1 MKILICDNLNQEV
14 YRELETIGD
23 CLDISKS
30 DSKEKDLTDHI
41 KDSEI
46 VVIRSATKLT
56 KEVLDN
62 AEKLKIIARCGV
74 GVDNV
79 DLEFAKSKNIFV
91 TNSPSANLIS
101 VVELTVALIISASRK
116 LSLADAH
123 LKNGQW
129 NRSEFLGYELYG
141 KTLGIVGFG
150 KAGRLVAE
158 RMKSFG
164 MSIVFYDPYVTDWNG
179 SEESLE
185 LDDLL
190 RTADVVSIHVIKTK
204 DTENLIS
211 KDKLDLLKQNS
222 IIVNTSRG
230 GVLDEEYL
238 MALLE
243 SEKIFGAGLDVY
255 SDEPPENVDRYN
267 GLNLVTTPH
276 IGASTNEAQLK
287 AGLETIEN
295 IKKILAG
302 DESVALQI

>member
-1 MKILICDNLNQEV
+1 MKILICDNLNQQV
-14 YRELETIGD
+14 YKELETIGD
-23 CLDISKS
+23 CVDISKS
-30 DSKEKDLTDHI
+30 NSKDKDLANHI
-41 KDSEI
+41 KDCEI

-56 KEVLDN
+56 KEVLDK
-62 AEKLKIIARCGV
+62 AEQLKIIARCGV
-74 GVDNV
+74 GIDNV
-79 DLEFAKSKNIFV
+79 DLDFAKSKNIFV

-101 VVELTVALIISASRK
+101 VVELTVALIISVSRK
-116 LSLADAH
+116 LSLADSH
-123 LKNGQW
+123 LKKGEW
-129 NRSEFLGYELYG
+129 NRSQFLGNELYG

-164 MSIVFYDPYVTDWNG
+164 MSIVFYDPYVTAWNG
-179 SEESLE
+179 SEESIK

-211 KDKLDLLKQNS
+211 KDMLDLLKPSS
-222 IIVNTSRG
+222 IIINTSRG
-230 GVLDEEYL
+230 GVLDEDYL
-238 MALLE
+238 FELLE

-255 SDEPPENVDRYN
+255 SNEPPKNVDRYN

-302 DESVALQI
+302 DESVAL

>member
-1 MKILICDNLNQEV
+1 MKILICDNLNQQV
-14 YRELETIGD
+14 YKELETIGD
-23 CLDISKS
+23 CVDISKS
-30 DSKEKDLTDHI
+30 NSRDKDLANHI
-41 KDSEI
+41 KDCEI

-56 KEVLDN
+56 KEVLDK
-62 AEKLKIIARCGV
+62 AEQLKIIARCGV
-74 GVDNV
+74 GIDNV
-79 DLEFAKSKNIFV
+79 DLDFAKSKNIFV
-91 TNSPSANLIS
+91 TNAPSANLIS

-116 LSLADAH
+116 LSLADSH
-123 LKNGQW
+123 LKKGEW
-129 NRSEFLGYELYG
+129 NRSQFLGNELYG

-179 SEESLE
+179 SEESIK

-211 KDKLDLLKQNS
+211 KDMLDLLKPS
-222 IIVNTSRG
+222 SVIINTSRG
-230 GVLDEEYL
+230 GVLDEDYL
-238 MALLE
+238 FELLE

-255 SDEPPENVDRYN
+255 SNEPPKNVDRYN

-302 DESVALQI
+302 DESVAL

>member
-1 MKILICDNLNQEV
+1 MKILICDNLNQQV
-14 YRELETIGD
+14 YKELETIGD
-23 CLDISKS
+23 CFDISKS
-30 DSKEKDLTDHI
+30 ASKDEDLANHI

-56 KEVLDN
+56 KEVLDK
-62 AEKLKIIARCGV
+62 AEQLKIIARCGV
-74 GVDNV
+74 GIDNV
-79 DLEFAKSKNIFV
+79 DLDFAKSKNIFV
-91 TNSPSANLIS
+91 TNAPSANLIS

-116 LSLADAH
+116 LSLADSH
-123 LKNGQW
+123 LKKGEW

-150 KAGRLVAE
+150 KAGRLVAD

-179 SEESLE
+179 SEESVE

-211 KDKLDLLKQNS
+211 KDMLDLLKPSS

-230 GVLDEEYL
+230 GVLDEDYL
-238 MALLE
+238 FELLE
-243 SEKIFGAGLDVY
+243 SEKIFGAGLDVFLN
-255 SDEPPENVDRYN
+255 EPPENVDRYN

-276 IGASTNEAQLK
+276 IGASTNETQLK
-287 AGLETIEN
+287 AGLETVEN

-302 DESVALQI
+302 DESVAL

>member
-1 MKILICDNLNQEV
+1 MKILICDNLNQQV
-14 YRELETIGD
+14 YKELETIGD
-23 CLDISKS
+23 CVDISKS
-30 DSKEKDLTDHI
+30 NSRDKDLANHI
-41 KDSEI
+41 KDCEI

-56 KEVLDN
+56 KEVLDK
-62 AEKLKIIARCGV
+62 AEQLKIIARCGV
-74 GVDNV
+74 GIDNV
-79 DLEFAKSKNIFV
+79 DLDFAKSKSIFV
-91 TNSPSANLIS
+91 TNSPTANLIS
-101 VVELTVALIISASRK
+101 VVELTVALIISVSRK
-116 LSLADAH
+116 LSLADSH
-123 LKNGQW
+123 LKKGEW
-129 NRSEFLGYELYG
+129 NRSQFLGNELYG

-179 SEESLE
+179 SEESIK

-211 KDKLDLLKQNS
+211 KDMLDLLKPS
-222 IIVNTSRG
+222 SVIINTSRG
-230 GVLDEEYL
+230 GVLDEDYL
-238 MALLE
+238 FELLE

-255 SDEPPENVDRYN
+255 SNEPPKNVDRYN

-302 DESVALQI
+302 DESVAL

>member
-1 MKILICDNLNQEV
+1 MKILICDNLNQQV
-14 YRELETIGD
+14 YKELETIGD
-23 CLDISKS
+23 CVDISKS
-30 DSKEKDLTDHI
+30 NSKDKDLANHI
-41 KDSEI
+41 KDCEI
-46 VVIRSATKLT
+46 VVIRSSTKLT
-56 KEVLDN
+56 KEVLDK
-62 AEKLKIIARCGV
+62 AEQLKIIARCGV
-74 GVDNV
+74 GIDNV
-79 DLEFAKSKNIFV
+79 DLDFAKSKNIFV

-101 VVELTVALIISASRK
+101 VVELTVALIISVSRK
-116 LSLADAH
+116 LSLADSH
-123 LKNGQW
+123 LKKGEW
-129 NRSEFLGYELYG
+129 NRSQFLGNELYG

-164 MSIVFYDPYVTDWNG
+164 MSIVFYDPYVTAWNG
-179 SEESLE
+179 SEESIK

-211 KDKLDLLKQNS
+211 KDMLDLLKPS
-222 IIVNTSRG
+222 SVIINTSRG
-230 GVLDEEYL
+230 GVLDEDYL
-238 MALLE
+238 FELLE

-255 SDEPPENVDRYN
+255 SNEPPKNVDRYN

-302 DESVALQI
+302 DESVAL

>member
-1 MKILICDNLNQEV
+1 MKILICDNLNQQV
-14 YRELETIGD
+14 YKELETIGD
-23 CLDISKS
+23 CVDISKS
-30 DSKEKDLTDHI
+30 NSRDKDLANHI
-41 KDSEI
+41 KDCEI

-56 KEVLDN
+56 KEVLDK
-62 AEKLKIIARCGV
+62 AEQLKIIARCGV
-74 GVDNV
+74 GIDNV
-79 DLEFAKSKNIFV
+79 DLDFAKSRNIFV
-91 TNSPSANLIS
+91 TNAPSANLIS
-101 VVELTVALIISASRK
+101 VVELTVALIISVSRK
-116 LSLADAH
+116 LSLADSH
-123 LKNGQW
+123 LKKGEW
-129 NRSEFLGYELYG
+129 NRSQFLGNELYG

-179 SEESLE
+179 SEESIK

-211 KDKLDLLKQNS
+211 KDMLDLLKPS
-222 IIVNTSRG
+222 SVIINTSRG
-230 GVLDEEYL
+230 GVLDEDYL
-238 MALLE
+238 FELLE

-255 SDEPPENVDRYN
+255 SNEPPKNVDRYN

-302 DESVALQI
+302 DESVAL

>member
-1 MKILICDNLNQEV
+1 MKILICDNLNQQV
-14 YRELETIGD
+14 YKELETIGD
-23 CLDISKS
+23 CVDISKS
-30 DSKEKDLTDHI
+30 NSRDKDLANHI
-41 KDSEI
+41 KDCEI

-56 KEVLDN
+56 KEVLDK
-62 AEKLKIIARCGV
+62 AEQLKIIARCGV
-74 GVDNV
+74 GIDNV
-79 DLEFAKSKNIFV
+79 DLDFAKSKSIFV

-101 VVELTVALIISASRK
+101 VVELTVALIISVSRK
-116 LSLADAH
+116 LSLADSH
-123 LKNGQW
+123 LKKGEW

-150 KAGRLVAE
+150 KAGRLVAD

-179 SEESLE
+179 SEESIK

-211 KDKLDLLKQNS
+211 KDMLDLLKPS
-222 IIVNTSRG
+222 SVIINTSRG
-230 GVLDEEYL
+230 GVLDEDYL
-238 MALLE
+238 FELLE

-255 SDEPPENVDRYN
+255 SNEPPKNVDRYN

-302 DESVALQI
+302 DESVAL

>member
-1 MKILICDNLNQEV
+1 MKILICDNLTQQV
-14 YRELETIGD
+14 CKELETIGD
-23 CLDISKS
+23 CVDISKS
-30 DSKEKDLTDHI
+30 NSKDKDLANHI
-41 KDSEI
+41 KDCEI

-56 KEVLDN
+56 KEVLDK
-62 AEKLKIIARCGV
+62 AEQLKIIARCGV
-74 GVDNV
+74 GIDNV
-79 DLEFAKSKNIFV
+79 DLDFAKSKSIFV

-101 VVELTVALIISASRK
+101 VVELTVALIISVSRK
-116 LSLADAH
+116 LSLADSH
-123 LKNGQW
+123 LKKGEW
-129 NRSEFLGYELYG
+129 NRSQFLGNELYG

-179 SEESLE
+179 SEESIK

-211 KDKLDLLKQNS
+211 KDMLDLLKPS
-222 IIVNTSRG
+222 SVIINTSRG
-230 GVLDEEYL
+230 GVLDEDYL
-238 MALLE
+238 FELLE

-255 SDEPPENVDRYN
+255 SNEPPKNVDRYN

-302 DESVALQI
+302 DESVAL

>member
-1 MKILICDNLNQEV
+1 MKILICDNLNQQV
-14 YRELETIGD
+14 YKELETIGD
-23 CLDISKS
+23 CVDISKS
-30 DSKEKDLTDHI
+30 NSRDKDLANHI
-41 KDSEI
+41 KDCEI

-56 KEVLDN
+56 KEVLDK
-62 AEKLKIIARCGV
+62 AEQLKIIARCGV

-79 DLEFAKSKNIFV
+79 DLDFAKSKSIFV

-101 VVELTVALIISASRK
+101 VVELTVALIISVSRK
-116 LSLADAH
+116 LSLADSH
-123 LKNGQW
+123 LKKGEW
-129 NRSEFLGYELYG
+129 NRSQFLGNELYG

-179 SEESLE
+179 SEESIK

-211 KDKLDLLKQNS
+211 KDMLDLLKPSS

-230 GVLDEEYL
+230 GVLDEDYL
-238 MALLE
+238 FELLE

-255 SDEPPENVDRYN
+255 SNEPPKNVDRYN

-302 DESVALQI
+302 DESVAL

>member
-1 MKILICDNLNQEV
+1 MKILICDNLNQQV
-14 YRELETIGD
+14 YKEFETIGD

-30 DSKEKDLTDHI
+30 ASKDEDLANHI

-56 KEVLDN
+56 KEVLDK
-62 AEKLKIIARCGV
+62 AEQLKIIARCGV
-74 GVDNV
+74 GIDNV
-79 DLEFAKSKNIFV
+79 DLDFAKSKNIFV
-91 TNSPSANLIS
+91 TNAPSANLIS

-116 LSLADAH
+116 LSLADSH
-123 LKNGQW
+123 LKKGEW

-150 KAGRLVAE
+150 KAGRLVAD

-164 MSIVFYDPYVTDWNG
+164 MSIVFYDPYVMDWNG
-179 SEESLE
+179 SEESVE

-211 KDKLDLLKQNS
+211 KDMLDLLKPSS

-230 GVLDEEYL
+230 GVLDEDYL
-238 MALLE
+238 FELLE

-255 SDEPPENVDRYN
+255 SNEPPDNVERYN
-267 GLNLVTTPH
+267 SLNLVTTPH

-302 DESVALQI
+302 DESVAL

>member
-1 MKILICDNLNQEV
+1 MKILICDNLNQQV
-14 YRELETIGD
+14 YKELETIGD
-23 CLDISKS
+23 CVDISKS
-30 DSKEKDLTDHI
+30 NSRDKDLANHI
-41 KDSEI
+41 KDCEI

-56 KEVLDN
+56 KEVLDK
-62 AEKLKIIARCGV
+62 AEQLKIIARCGV
-74 GVDNV
+74 GIDNV
-79 DLEFAKSKNIFV
+79 DLDFAKSKNIFV

-101 VVELTVALIISASRK
+101 VVELTVALIISVSRK
-116 LSLADAH
+116 LSLADSH
-123 LKNGQW
+123 LKRGEW
-129 NRSEFLGYELYG
+129 NRSQFLGNELYG

-179 SEESLE
+179 SEESIK

-211 KDKLDLLKQNS
+211 KDMLDLLKPS
-222 IIVNTSRG
+222 SVIINTSRG
-230 GVLDEEYL
+230 GVLDEDYL
-238 MALLE
+238 FELLE

-255 SDEPPENVDRYN
+255 SNEPPKNVDRYN

-302 DESVALQI
+302 DESVAL

>member
-1 MKILICDNLNQEV
+1 MKILICDNLNQQV
-14 YRELETIGD
+14 YKELETIGD
-23 CLDISKS
+23 CVDISKS
-30 DSKEKDLTDHI
+30 NSKDKDLANHI
-41 KDSEI
+41 KDCEI

-56 KEVLDN
+56 KDVLDK
-62 AEKLKIIARCGV
+62 AEQLKIIARCGV
-74 GVDNV
+74 GIDNV
-79 DLEFAKSKNIFV
+79 DLDFAKSKNIFV
-91 TNSPSANLIS
+91 TNAPSANLIS
-101 VVELTVALIISASRK
+101 VVELTVALIISVSRK
-116 LSLADAH
+116 LSLADSH
-123 LKNGQW
+123 LKKGEW

-150 KAGRLVAE
+150 KAGRLVAD

-179 SEESLE
+179 SEESVE
-185 LDDLL
+185 LDNLL
-190 RTADVVSIHVIKTK
+190 RTADVVSIHVIKSK

-211 KDKLDLLKQNS
+211 KDMLDLLKPSS

-230 GVLDEEYL
+230 GVLDEDYL
-238 MALLE
+238 FELLE

-255 SDEPPENVDRYN
+255 SNEPPKNVDRYN

-302 DESVALQI
+302 DESVAL

>member
-1 MKILICDNLNQEV
+1 MKILICDNLNQQV
-14 YRELETIGD
+14 YKELETIGD
-23 CLDISKS
+23 CVDISKS
-30 DSKEKDLTDHI
+30 NSRDKDLANHI
-41 KDSEI
+41 KDCEI

-56 KEVLDN
+56 KEVLEK
-62 AEKLKIIARCGV
+62 AEQLKIIARCGV
-74 GVDNV
+74 GIDNV
-79 DLEFAKSKNIFV
+79 DLDFAKSKSIFV

-101 VVELTVALIISASRK
+101 VVELTVALIISVSRK
-116 LSLADAH
+116 LSLADSH
-123 LKNGQW
+123 LKKGEW
-129 NRSEFLGYELYG
+129 NRSQFLGNELYG

-179 SEESLE
+179 SEESIK

-211 KDKLDLLKQNS
+211 KDMLDLLKPS
-222 IIVNTSRG
+222 SVIINTSRG

-238 MALLE
+238 FELLE

-255 SDEPPENVDRYN
+255 SNEPPKNVDRYN

-302 DESVALQI
+302 DESVAL

>member
-30 DSKEKDLTDHI
+30 ESKEKDLADHI

-46 VVIRSATKLT
+46 AVIRSATRLT

-116 LSLADAH
+116 LSLADSH

-179 SEESLE
+179 SEESLD

-190 RTADVVSIHVIKTK
+190 KTADVVSIHVIKTK

-211 KDKLDLLKQNS
+211 KDKLDLLKPSS
-222 IIVNTSRG
+222 IIINTSRG
-230 GVLDEEYL
+230 GVLDEDYL
-238 MALLE
+238 FELLE

-255 SDEPPENVDRYN
+255 SNEPPENVSRYN

-295 IKKILAG
+295 IKKIIAG
-302 DESVALQI
+302 DESVAL

>member
-1 MKILICDNLNQEV
+1 MKILICDNLNQQV
-14 YRELETIGD
+14 YKELETIGD
-23 CLDISKS
+23 CVDISKS
-30 DSKEKDLTDHI
+30 NSKDNDLANHI
-41 KDSEI
+41 KDCEI

-56 KEVLDN
+56 KEVLDK
-62 AEKLKIIARCGV
+62 AEQLKIIARCGV
-74 GVDNV
+74 GIDNV
-79 DLEFAKSKNIFV
+79 DLDFAKSKNIFI

-101 VVELTVALIISASRK
+101 VVELTVALIISVSRK
-116 LSLADAH
+116 LSLADSH
-123 LKNGQW
+123 LKKGEW
-129 NRSEFLGYELYG
+129 NRSQFLGNELYG

-150 KAGRLVAE
+150 KAGRLVAD

-179 SEESLE
+179 SEESVE

-211 KDKLDLLKQNS
+211 KDMLDLLKPSS

-230 GVLDEEYL
+230 GVLDEDYL
-238 MALLE
+238 FELLE

-255 SDEPPENVDRYN
+255 SNEPPENVDRYN

-302 DESVALQI
+302 DESVAL

>member
-1 MKILICDNLNQEV
+1 MKILICDNLNQQV
-14 YRELETIGD
+14 YKELETIGD
-23 CLDISKS
+23 CFDISKS
-30 DSKEKDLTDHI
+30 ASKDEDLANHI

-56 KEVLDN
+56 KEVLDK
-62 AEKLKIIARCGV
+62 AEQLKIIARCGV
-74 GVDNV
+74 GIDNV
-79 DLEFAKSKNIFV
+79 DLDFAKSKNIFV
-91 TNSPSANLIS
+91 TNAPSANLIS

-116 LSLADAH
+116 LSLADSH
-123 LKNGQW
+123 LKKGEW

-179 SEESLE
+179 SEESVE

-211 KDKLDLLKQNS
+211 KDMLDLLKPSS

-230 GVLDEEYL
+230 GVLDEDYL
-238 MALLE
+238 FELLE

-255 SDEPPENVDRYN
+255 SNEPPKNVDRYN

-302 DESVALQI
+302 DESVAL

>member
-1 MKILICDNLNQEV
+1 MKILICDNLNQQV
-14 YRELETIGD
+14 YKELETIGD
-23 CLDISKS
+23 CVDISKS
-30 DSKEKDLTDHI
+30 NSRDKDLANHI
-41 KDSEI
+41 KDCEI

-56 KEVLDN
+56 KEVLDK
-62 AEKLKIIARCGV
+62 AEQLKIIARCGV
-74 GVDNV
+74 GIDNV
-79 DLEFAKSKNIFV
+79 DLDFAKSKSIFV
-91 TNSPSANLIS
+91 TNSTSANLIS
-101 VVELTVALIISASRK
+101 VVELTVALIISVSRK
-116 LSLADAH
+116 LSLADSH
-123 LKNGQW
+123 LKKGEW
-129 NRSEFLGYELYG
+129 NRSQFLGNELYG

-179 SEESLE
+179 SEESIK

-211 KDKLDLLKQNS
+211 KDMLDLLKPS
-222 IIVNTSRG
+222 SVIINTSRG
-230 GVLDEEYL
+230 GVLDEDYL
-238 MALLE
+238 FELLE

-255 SDEPPENVDRYN
+255 SYEPPKNVDRYN

-302 DESVALQI
+302 DESVAL

>member
-1 MKILICDNLNQEV
+1 MKILICDNLNQQV
-14 YRELETIGD
+14 YKELETIGD
-23 CLDISKS
+23 CFDISKS
-30 DSKEKDLTDHI
+30 ASKDEDLANHI

-56 KEVLDN
+56 KEVLDK
-62 AEKLKIIARCGV
+62 AEQLKIIARCGV
-74 GVDNV
+74 GIDNV
-79 DLEFAKSKNIFV
+79 DLDFAKSKNIFV
-91 TNSPSANLIS
+91 TNAPSANLIS

-116 LSLADAH
+116 LSLADSH
-123 LKNGQW
+123 LKKGEW
-129 NRSEFLGYELYG
+129 NRSQFLGNELYG

-179 SEESLE
+179 SEESIK

-211 KDKLDLLKQNS
+211 KDMLDLLKPSS

-230 GVLDEEYL
+230 GVLDENYL
-238 MALLE
+238 FELLE

-255 SDEPPENVDRYN
+255 SNEPPGNVDRYN

-302 DESVALQI
+302 DESVAL

>member
-1 MKILICDNLNQEV
+1 MKILICDNLNQQV
-14 YRELETIGD
+14 YKELETIGD
-23 CLDISKS
+23 CVDISKS
-30 DSKEKDLTDHI
+30 NSRDKDLANHI
-41 KDSEI
+41 KDCEI

-56 KEVLDN
+56 KEVLDK
-62 AEKLKIIARCGV
+62 AEQLKIIARCGV
-74 GVDNV
+74 GIDNV
-79 DLEFAKSKNIFV
+79 DLDFAKSKSIFV

-101 VVELTVALIISASRK
+101 VVELTVALIISVSRK
-116 LSLADAH
+116 LSLADSH
-123 LKNGQW
+123 LKKGEW
-129 NRSEFLGYELYG
+129 NRSQFLGNELYG

-179 SEESLE
+179 SEESVE

-211 KDKLDLLKQNS
+211 KDMLNLLKPSS

-230 GVLDEEYL
+230 GVLDEDYL
-238 MALLE
+238 FELLE

-255 SDEPPENVDRYN
+255 SNEPPKNVDRYN

-302 DESVALQI
+302 DESVAL

>member
-1 MKILICDNLNQEV
+1 MKILICDNLNQQV
-14 YRELETIGD
+14 YKEFETIGD

-30 DSKEKDLTDHI
+30 ASKDEDLANHI

-56 KEVLDN
+56 KEVLDK
-62 AEKLKIIARCGV
+62 AEQLKIIARCGV
-74 GVDNV
+74 GIDNV
-79 DLEFAKSKNIFV
+79 DLDFAKSKNIFV
-91 TNSPSANLIS
+91 TNAPSANLIS

-116 LSLADAH
+116 LSLADSH
-123 LKNGQW
+123 LKKGEW

-150 KAGRLVAE
+150 KAGRLVAD

-179 SEESLE
+179 SEESIE

-211 KDKLDLLKQNS
+211 KDMLNLLKPSS

-230 GVLDEEYL
+230 GVLDEDYL
-238 MALLE
+238 FELLE

-255 SDEPPENVDRYN
+255 SNEPPENVDRYN

-302 DESVALQI
+302 DESVTL

>member
-1 MKILICDNLNQEV
+1 MKILICDNLNQQV
-14 YRELETIGD
+14 YKELETIGD
-23 CLDISKS
+23 CVDISKS
-30 DSKEKDLTDHI
+30 NSRDKDLANHI
-41 KDSEI
+41 KDCEI

-56 KEVLDN
+56 KEVLDK
-62 AEKLKIIARCGV
+62 AEQLKIIARCGV
-74 GVDNV
+74 GIDNV
-79 DLEFAKSKNIFV
+79 DLDFAKSKNIFV

-101 VVELTVALIISASRK
+101 VVELTVALIISVSRK
-116 LSLADAH
+116 LSLADSH
-123 LKNGQW
+123 LKKGEW
-129 NRSEFLGYELYG
+129 NRSQFLGNELYG

-179 SEESLE
+179 SEESIK

-211 KDKLDLLKQNS
+211 KDMLDLLKPS
-222 IIVNTSRG
+222 SVIINTSRG
-230 GVLDEEYL
+230 GVLDEDYVFK
-238 MALLE
+238 LLE
-243 SEKIFGAGLDVY
+243 SKKIFGAGLDVY
-255 SDEPPENVDRYN
+255 SNEPPKNVDRYN

-302 DESVALQI
+302 DESVAL

>member
-1 MKILICDNLNQEV
+1 MKILICDSLNQHV
-14 YRELETIGD
+14 YKELEIIGD

-30 DSKEKDLTDHI
+30 ASKDEDLAIHI

-46 VVIRSATKLT
+46 VLIRSATKLT
-56 KEVLDN
+56 KEVLVK
-62 AEKLKIIARCGV
+62 AEKLKIIGRCGV
-74 GVDNV
+74 GIDNV
-79 DLEFAKSKNIFV
+79 DLDFAKSRNIFV
-91 TNSPSANLIS
+91 TNAPTANLIS

-116 LSLADAH
+116 LSLADSH
-123 LKNGQW
+123 LKKGEW

-150 KAGRLVAE
+150 KAGRLVAD

-179 SEESLE
+179 SEESVE
-185 LDDLL
+185 LDELL

-211 KDKLDLLKQNS
+211 KDMLDLLKPSS

-230 GVLDEEYL
+230 GVLDEDYL
-238 MALLE
+238 FELLE

-255 SDEPPENVDRYN
+255 SNEPPDNVERYN
-267 GLNLVTTPH
+267 SLNLVTTPH
-276 IGASTNEAQLK
+276 IGASTYEAQLK

-302 DESVALQI
+302 DESVAL

>member
-1 MKILICDNLNQEV
+1 MKILICDNLNQQV
-14 YRELETIGD
+14 YKELETIGD
-23 CLDISKS
+23 CVDISKS
-30 DSKEKDLTDHI
+30 NSKDKDLANHI
-41 KDSEI
+41 KDCEI

-56 KEVLDN
+56 KEVLDK
-62 AEKLKIIARCGV
+62 AEQLKIIARCGV
-74 GVDNV
+74 GIDNV
-79 DLEFAKSKNIFV
+79 DLDFAKSKNIFV

-101 VVELTVALIISASRK
+101 VVELTVALIISVSRK
-116 LSLADAH
+116 LSLADSH
-123 LKNGQW
+123 LKKGEW
-129 NRSEFLGYELYG
+129 NRSQFLGNELYG

-164 MSIVFYDPYVTDWNG
+164 MSIVFYDPYVTDWKG
-179 SEESLE
+179 SEESIK

-211 KDKLDLLKQNS
+211 KDMLDLLKPS
-222 IIVNTSRG
+222 SVIINTSRG
-230 GVLDEEYL
+230 GVLDEDYL
-238 MALLE
+238 FELLE

-255 SDEPPENVDRYN
+255 SNEPPKNVDRYN

-302 DESVALQI
+302 DESVAL

>member
-1 MKILICDNLNQEV
+1 MKILICDNLNQQV
-14 YRELETIGD
+14 YKELETIGD
-23 CLDISKS
+23 CFDISKS
-30 DSKEKDLTDHI
+30 ASKDEDLANHI

-56 KEVLDN
+56 KEVLDK
-62 AEKLKIIARCGV
+62 AEQLKIIARCGV
-74 GVDNV
+74 GIDNV
-79 DLEFAKSKNIFV
+79 DLDFAKSKNIFV
-91 TNSPSANLIS
+91 TNAPSANLIS

-116 LSLADAH
+116 LSLADSH
-123 LKNGQW
+123 LKKGEW
-129 NRSEFLGYELYG
+129 NRSQFLGNELYG

-179 SEESLE
+179 SEESIK

-211 KDKLDLLKQNS
+211 KDMLDLLKPS
-222 IIVNTSRG
+222 SVIINTSRG
-230 GVLDEEYL
+230 GVLDEDYL
-238 MALLE
+238 FELLE

-255 SDEPPENVDRYN
+255 SNEPPKNVDRYN

-302 DESVALQI
+302 DESVAL

>member
-1 MKILICDNLNQEV
+1 MKILICDNLNQQV
-14 YRELETIGD
+14 YKELETIGD
-23 CLDISKS
+23 CFDISKS
-30 DSKEKDLTDHI
+30 ASKDEDLANHI

-56 KEVLDN
+56 KEVLDK
-62 AEKLKIIARCGV
+62 AEQLKIIARCGV
-74 GVDNV
+74 GIDNV
-79 DLEFAKSKNIFV
+79 DLDFAKSKNIFV
-91 TNSPSANLIS
+91 TNAPSANLIS

-116 LSLADAH
+116 LSLADSH
-123 LKNGQW
+123 LKKGRW

-150 KAGRLVAE
+150 KAGRLVAD

-179 SEESLE
+179 SEESIE

-211 KDKLDLLKQNS
+211 KDMLDLLKPSS

-238 MALLE
+238 FELLE

-255 SDEPPENVDRYN
+255 SNEPPENVDRYN

-302 DESVALQI
+302 DESVAL

>member
-1 MKILICDNLNQEV
+1 MKILICDNLNQHV
-14 YRELETIGD
+14 YKELATIGD

-30 DSKEKDLTDHI
+30 ESKEKDLADHI

-116 LSLADAH
+116 LSLADSH

-164 MSIVFYDPYVTDWNG
+164 MSIVFYDPYVMDWNG
-179 SEESLE
+179 SEKSLD

-204 DTENLIS
+204 DTENLLS

-230 GVLDEEYL
+230 GVLDEDYL
-238 MALLE
+238 IELLE
-243 SEKIFGAGLDVY
+243 SDKIFGAGLDVY
-255 SDEPPENVDRYN
+255 SNEPPENVNRYN

-302 DESVALQI
+302 DESVAL

>member
-1 MKILICDNLNQEV
+1 MKILICDNLNQQV
-14 YRELETIGD
+14 YKELETIGD
-23 CLDISKS
+23 CVDISKS
-30 DSKEKDLTDHI
+30 NSRDKDLANHI
-41 KDSEI
+41 KDCEI

-56 KEVLDN
+56 KEVLDK
-62 AEKLKIIARCGV
+62 AEQLKIIARCGV
-74 GVDNV
+74 GIDNV
-79 DLEFAKSKNIFV
+79 DLDFAKSKNIFV
-91 TNSPSANLIS
+91 TNAPSANLIS
-101 VVELTVALIISASRK
+101 VVELTVALIISVSRK
-116 LSLADAH
+116 LSLADSH
-123 LKNGQW
+123 LKKGEW
-129 NRSEFLGYELYG
+129 NRSQFLGNELYG

-179 SEESLE
+179 SEESIK

-211 KDKLDLLKQNS
+211 KDMLDLLKPS
-222 IIVNTSRG
+222 SVIINTSRG
-230 GVLDEEYL
+230 GVLDEDYL
-238 MALLE
+238 FELLE

-255 SDEPPENVDRYN
+255 SNEPPKNVDRYN

-302 DESVALQI
+302 DESVAL

>member
-1 MKILICDNLNQEV
+1 MKILICDNLNQQV
-14 YRELETIGD
+14 YKELETIGD
-23 CLDISKS
+23 CVDISKS
-30 DSKEKDLTDHI
+30 NSKDKDLANHI
-41 KDSEI
+41 KDCEI

-56 KEVLDN
+56 KEVLN
-62 AEKLKIIARCGV
+62 KAEQLKIIARCGV
-74 GVDNV
+74 GIDNV
-79 DLEFAKSKNIFV
+79 DLDFAKSKNIFV

-116 LSLADAH
+116 LSLADLH
-123 LKNGQW
+123 LKKGEW
-129 NRSEFLGYELYG
+129 NRSQFLGYELYG

-164 MSIVFYDPYVTDWNG
+164 MSVVFYDPYVTDWNG
-179 SEESLE
+179 SEESIK

-190 RTADVVSIHVIKTK
+190 RTADVVTIHVIKTK

-211 KDKLDLLKQNS
+211 KDMLDLLKPSS

-230 GVLDEEYL
+230 GVLDEDYL
-238 MALLE
+238 FELLE
-243 SEKIFGAGLDVY
+243 SDKIFGAGLDVY
-255 SDEPPENVDRYN
+255 SNEPPKNVDRYN

-302 DESVALQI
+302 DESVSL

>member
-1 MKILICDNLNQEV
+1 MKILICDNLNQQV
-14 YRELETIGD
+14 YKELETIGD

-30 DSKEKDLTDHI
+30 ESKEKDLADHI

-116 LSLADAH
+116 LSLADSH

-164 MSIVFYDPYVTDWNG
+164 MSIVFYDPYVMDWNG
-179 SEESLE
+179 LEESLD

-190 RTADVVSIHVIKTK
+190 KTADVVSIHVIKTK
-204 DTENLIS
+204 DTENLLS

-230 GVLDEEYL
+230 GVLDEDYL
-238 MALLE
+238 IELLE
-243 SEKIFGAGLDVY
+243 SDKIFGAGLDVY
-255 SDEPPENVDRYN
+255 SNEPPENVNRYN

-302 DESVALQI
+302 DESVAL

>member
-1 MKILICDNLNQEV
+1 MKILICDNLNQQV
-14 YRELETIGD
+14 YKELETIGD
-23 CLDISKS
+23 CFDISKS
-30 DSKEKDLTDHI
+30 ASKDEDLANHI

-56 KEVLDN
+56 KEVLDK
-62 AEKLKIIARCGV
+62 AEQLKIIARCGV
-74 GVDNV
+74 GIDNV
-79 DLEFAKSKNIFV
+79 DLDFAKSKNIFV
-91 TNSPSANLIS
+91 TNAPSANLIS

-116 LSLADAH
+116 LSLADSH
-123 LKNGQW
+123 LKKGEW

-150 KAGRLVAE
+150 KAGRLVAD

-179 SEESLE
+179 SEESVE

-190 RTADVVSIHVIKTK
+190 RTADVVAIHVIKTK

-211 KDKLDLLKQNS
+211 KDMLDLLKPSS

-230 GVLDEEYL
+230 GVLDEDYL
-238 MALLE
+238 FELLE

-255 SDEPPENVDRYN
+255 SNEPPENVDRYN

-302 DESVALQI
+302 DESVAL